1 MQHIINLREANQN
14 LSRYINELSEQ
25 DELIITKHGKPV
37 ARLLPIQEEKSL
49 PLEKQAALERL
60 RERSKKC
67 WHLGGQGID
76 RNSLYE

>member
-37 ARLLPIQEEKSL
+37 ARLLPIQEEEAL
-49 PLEKQAALERL
+49 PLEKQAALKRL
-60 RERSKKC
+60 RERSKKN
-67 WHLGGQGID
+67 WHLGGQGVD